1 MLKKRYLASVCAMTL
16 AFFVVTGDVS
26 AKPRKAEKLLQQGR
40 IAEDRGDWDTALD
53 FYERAFAEDPGN
65 TAYMIAMRKARF
77 EAGQKHV
84 DLGEK
89 ARAAGRYDDALRE
102 FEKALI
108 ADPASSIAIEDI
120 RQTER
125 MRRATTSAVPPDE
138 AGLTVAERAKK
149 EQEER
154 VDSMLPPPQLKPT
167 NSVIPMLKMNNQPPK
182 VLYDTVGKLAGINV
196 IFDSQYTAPSRNFNV
211 DLNNVTMDQAFDYL
225 ATLTR
230 TFWKPLNA
238 STIFVA
244 EDNVMKRR
252 DFEDDVVKVFYVKN
266 ATSVQEFQEIAT
278 AIRTV
283 AEIRRVFTYN
293 AQRAMIVRDT
303 VDKVALAEKL
313 VQDLDKPKAE
323 VVVDVIVMSA
333 NSERTRDLAATI
345 ASGGTAGINVPI
357 TFNGTATT
365 TTSGTTTTGTPT
377 TASAGTVALSGLAKL
392 SSNQFT
398 ASLPGG
404 LLQAMLADTN
414 TKVLNKPQVRAS
426 DGQKVTLKIGNRIP
440 YATGSFQTN
449 TAAALVSTQFNY
461 ADVGVNIDMTPQVH
475 SADEVTLHI
484 EVTVS
489 SVQQYV
495 TIGSISQPV
504 IGQQANIADIR
515 LREGEVNILGGLN
528 QTQDTA
534 SSNGI
539 PGLVN
544 IPVLG
549 KFLFGNDHTDKL
561 RSDLLIALIPH
572 IVRTPDYTVENMR
585 GIYVGTDQ
593 VVKINYAPKPGDNTA
608 PRGVSTPVTP
618 QGTTRPA
625 LPGVPGFGSPAPVP
639 VAPAAPV
646 GPASPGAPVA
656 PASPVPAASL
666 GPNPGE
672 AAANSS
678 AVAALTAVTP
688 TVVTPT
694 AVTLTAGTP
703 GVSTPPTGSGQATD
717 AQVSFLPANVVAP
730 VGGSVVVN
738 VELQGATNVAAVG
751 TLRVRYNPSQLQ
763 LNDISPGALL
773 ARDGARVNTVK
784 EISNERG
791 EAVIS
796 IARPDGAAGV
806 SGTGAIAGLTF
817 TALAP
822 GSSPVEISELNI
834 ADARGAAVTASLGAL
849 PVTVQPAALP

>member
-1 MLKKRYLASVCAMTL
+1 MCGVAVALLTL
-16 AFFVVTGDVS
+16 AGHMSGRTRKGD
-26 AKPRKAEKLLQQGR
+26 KLLNQGQ
-40 IAEDRGDWDTALD
+40 IAEAKGDWDAALEI
-53 FYERAFAEDPGN
+53 YERAFEEDPSD
-65 TAYMIAMRKARF
+65 TAYMIAVRKARF

-84 DLGEK
+84 DLGER
-89 ARAAGRYDDALRE
+89 ARSAGKYDDALRE
-102 FEKALI
+102 FQRALI
-108 ADPASSIAIEDI
+108 ADPGSSIALQDI
-120 RQTER
+120 RETER
-125 MRRATTSAVPPDE
+125 MMQSSKAGVKPDE
-138 AGLTVAERAKK
+138 TGLTESDRAKR

-154 VDSMLPPPQLKPT
+154 VDSMLAPPQLKPT
-167 NSVIPMLKMNNQPPK
+167 NNVIPMLKMNNQPPK
-182 VLYDTVGKLAGINV
+182 VLYETVGKLAGINV
-196 IFDSQYTAPSRNFNV
+196 IFDSQYAAPSRNFNV
-211 DLNNVTMDQAFDYL
+211 DLNNVTIDQAFDYL

-230 TFWKPLNA
+230 TFWKPLNV

-244 EDNVMKRR
+244 EDNVTKRR

-313 VQDLDKPKAE
+313 VQDLDKPKSE

-345 ASGGTAGINVPI
+345 ATAGTAGINVPI
-357 TFNGTATT
+357 TFNGTSTT
-365 TTSGTTTTGTPT
+365 TTQGTTTTGTPT
-377 TASAGTVALSGLAKL
+377 TTSAGTIALSALGRL
-392 SSNQFT
+392 SSNQFS

-404 LLQAMLADTN
+404 LLQAMLADSR

-426 DGQKVTLKIGNRIP
+426 DGQKVTLKIGSRIP
-440 YATGSFQTN
+440 YATGSFGS
-449 TAAALVSTQFNY
+449 AIGGVGAGVSPLVSTQFNY

-495 TIGSISQPV
+495 QIGGISQPV

-534 SSNGI
+534 NSNGI

-549 KFLFGNDHTDKL
+549 KILFGNDHTDKL

-593 VVKINYAPKPGDNTA
+593 VVKINYAPKAGDNGA
-608 PRGVSTPVTP
+608 PAGTPTPGTTTPGTPTQGLSRPAPPASPAASRPPIQPATPVP
-618 QGTTRPA
+618 SA
-625 LPGVPGFGSPAPVP
+625 VP
-639 VAPAAPV
+639 VAPAAPL
-646 GPASPGAPVA
+646 PPP
-656 PASPVPAASL
+656 L
-666 GPNPGE
+666 
-672 AAANSS
+672 
-678 AVAALTAVTP
+678 
-688 TVVTPT
+688 
-694 AVTLTAGTP
+694 
-703 GVSTPPTGSGQATD
+703 STPPAIPAPPVPSATPAPTATLAVPGGGAESSPADSPAAPSPVKATAAD
-717 AQVSFLPANVVAP
+717 AHVGFLPENIITP
-730 VGGSVVVN
+730 VGSAVVVN
-738 VELQGATNVAAVG
+738 VELEGATNITAVG

-763 LNDISPGALL
+763 LNEISPGALL
-773 ARDGARVNTVK
+773 ARDGARLNTVK
-784 EISNERG
+784 EISNEQG
-791 EAVIS
+791 EAMIS
-796 IARPDGAAGV
+796 IARPDGAPGV
-806 SGTGAIAGLTF
+806 SGAGAIAGLAF
-817 TALAP
+817 TAIAP
-822 GSSPVEISELNI
+822 GSSPVEVSELSVS
-834 ADARGAAVTASLGAL
+834 DALGGMVAASLGKL
-849 PVTVQPAALP
+849 PVTVQ